1 MKKSKCRFQR
11 LLLKMVKQKL
21 NLMLCELAQLKNPNF
36 EDQEELV
43 QVILKK
49 IANGKIKSAHIN
61 SIEAK
66 QYLKLFNEMYV
77 HQKVELNYKNSNEKD
92 QLEKPFN
99 PFKESPFN

>member
-49 IANGKIKSAHIN
+49 IANGKIKSAHIT

-66 QYLKLFNEMYV
+66 QYLKLFNDMYV
-77 HQKVELNYKNSNEKD
+77 HKKVELNYKHPKKDNSSE
-92 QLEKPFN
+92 ETN